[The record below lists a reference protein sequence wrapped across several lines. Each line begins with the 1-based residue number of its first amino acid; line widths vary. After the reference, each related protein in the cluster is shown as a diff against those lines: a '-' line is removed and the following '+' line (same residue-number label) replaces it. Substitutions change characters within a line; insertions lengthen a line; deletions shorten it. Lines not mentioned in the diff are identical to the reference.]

1 VGQYDLSFMD
11 KIELNSEP
19 TLGCSVI
26 TLALPTIDTL
36 FVINKDDSDGGI
48 TKCNL

>member
-11 KIELNSEP
+11 KIELNSEL
-19 TLGCSVI
+19 TLDCGVI

-36 FVINKDDSDGGI
+36 FVVSKDDSDCGI
-48 TKCNL
+48 TK